1 MQTDGR
7 DRSGKTPQEDDGG
20 EKWQEKKKTTSL
32 SVKRRMKKL
41 PKVNYFFQFSLS
53 QLDLCRSQSL
63 LAVLSE
69 CSIMISW
76 TQQK

>member
-32 SVKRRMKKL
+32 TVKRRMKKL
-41 PKVNYFFQFSLS
+41 PKINFLNSVYLNWTYVAHRVSWQFS
-53 QLDLCRSQSL
+53 QN
-63 LAVLSE
+63 AVS
-69 CSIMISW
+69 
-76 TQQK
+76 